1 MSTNIWPARL
11 THYAPW
17 AVGAAVFLLSGIVE
31 DTHIPPFLGWQ
42 ASKLWLNL
50 AAAGLAALCGV
61 AAAYAHRYTWP
72 ILVMAIAAWFLAG
85 MWPAVAVASYC
96 IGLRSPRPWRLT
108 YLIAASVL
116 TGIPLYYGGIRDWPA
131 LASVYYAIAVVAI
144 VVVFPLLLGRLHT
157 NRSALMQQLA
167 NRATEA
173 EKDQA
178 QREEQARSN
187 ERATI
192 AREMHDIV
200 AHRVALIVLHAGAME
215 LSAHDPQ
222 TTKRAG
228 LIRTLG
234 KQAMSELRQ
243 MLGALRTDQAA
254 ALAPQPTIADL
265 QPLIGQ
271 ARDAGLPAAL
281 HLTGTPRELPAAT
294 ELTAYRVVQ
303 EALTNVAKHAG
314 TPPTTVT
321 LDYSPHTLAITVDN
335 DPPAGH
341 PIGMPT
347 GGLGLIGLSERLCL
361 MDGTLHTG
369 PRPDGGYQLHATLP
383 IG

>member
-1 MSTNIWPARL
+1 MSTNVWPTRL
-11 THYAPW
+11 IRYAPW

-31 DTHIPPFLGWQ
+31 DTRLPPFLGWQ

-50 AAAGLAALCGV
+50 AAVALAALCGI
-61 AAAYAHRYTWP
+61 AAAFAHRYTWP

-85 MWPAVAVASYC
+85 MWPAIAVASYC
-96 IGLRSPRPWRLT
+96 AGMRWPRPWRLT
-108 YLIAASVL
+108 YLIAAILL
-116 TGIPLYYGGIRDWPA
+116 TGCPIYYGGVRDWPA
-131 LASVYYAIAVVAI
+131 LASVYYAIAIVAI
-144 VVVFPLLLGRLHT
+144 VVVFPLLLGRLHAS
-157 NRSALMQQLA
+157 RSIQMEQLA
-167 NRATEA
+167 DRAAEA

-178 QREEQARSN
+178 LREEQARSN
-187 ERATI
+187 ERAAI

-215 LSAHDPQ
+215 LAARDPQ

-243 MLGALRTDQAA
+243 MLGALRTEKAA

-265 QPLIGQ
+265 QSLIGQ

-281 HLTGTPRELPAAT
+281 QLTGTPRELPAAT

-314 TPPTTVT
+314 TPPTTVN
-321 LDYSPHTLAITVDN
+321 LDYGPHTLAITVDN

-369 PRPDGGYQLHATLP
+369 PRPDGGYRLQATLP